1 MTLLLV
7 ADMGGTKTDFALVE
21 GAAPGFAPVRQG
33 RLANADFHSC
43 AEVIAACLQG
53 FAGEVAFAS
62 LAVAGPVVEQ
72 RVAFTNLPWR
82 TGATELARE
91 LGLAGVLL
99 ANDLEA
105 LAHGVDLLTDSD
117 LQVVKPAAGHGHGR
131 SLVAAPGT
139 GLGAAVIQRQGGR
152 SLVQATEA
160 GHLSFSPCTAEEEQL
175 LAFLHRHHDHV
186 SFEMVC
192 SGRGL
197 TNLAAF
203 LIDCGVAA
211 PKELATRIRQ
221 DHDLAAV
228 LAGRALDP
236 GLACPLS
243 TRTFGLFIDIL
254 AEFCGN
260 LAVAFM
266 PDAAL
271 YLGGGMLPRL
281 GPLFDHQRFC
291 RRLARR
297 GKMAALVAGLPV
309 SLITHPHAALLGAL
323 LAGRRKFYDAG

>member
-7 ADMGGTKTDFALVE
+7 ADIGGTKTDFALLE

-33 RLANADFHSC
+33 RLTNADFHSC
-43 AEVIAACLQG
+43 AEVIATCLRG

-62 LAVAGPVVEQ
+62 LAVAGPVVAQ
-72 RVAFTNLPWR
+72 QVAFTNLPWR
-82 TGATELARE
+82 TGAAELAE
-91 LGLAGVLL
+91 EFGLAGVLL

-105 LAHGVDLLTDSD
+105 LAHGLDLLTPGD
-117 LQVVKPAAGHGHGR
+117 LQVVKPGTGTGQGR
-131 SLVAAPGT
+131 SLVVAPGT
-139 GLGAAVIQRQGGR
+139 GLGAAVSHRQG
-152 SLVQATEA
+152 SCPWVQATEA
-160 GHLSFSPCTAEEEQL
+160 GHLSFSPRTREEEEL
-175 LAFLHRHHDHV
+175 LVFLGRHHDHV

-192 SGRGL
+192 SGPGL

-203 LIDCGVAA
+203 LVDSGMAA
-211 PKELATRIRQ
+211 PQELATRIRQ
-221 DHDLAAV
+221 GHDLAAV

-243 TRTFGLFIDIL
+243 IKTFALFGDIL

-260 LAVAFM
+260 LAVTFM
-266 PDAAL
+266 PDTAL

-281 GPLFDHQRFC
+281 GPLLDHQRFC

-297 GKMAALVAGLPV
+297 GAMAALVAGLPV
-309 SLITHPHAALLGAL
+309 YTITHPHAALLGAL
-323 LAGRRKFYDAG
+323 LAGRRTFYDAG